1 MLDQVYRD
9 TGIRYEPAD
18 ITEWGFGNLPGWERV
33 QKLAWERARERD
45 FCLTIEPVAGAL
57 EGLTEL
63 RKIADVEVLTSPLH
77 GNPTWVHERDEWLL
91 HHFGFH
97 HGDVHHCRKKFRM
110 VGDYLVDDHHPHVEK
125 WVAAHP
131 TGTGIV
137 WDKPFNQ
144 AWRGGRCLSW
154 PHLVQVVRDCE
165 RLLHP

>member
-1 MLDQVYRD
+1 
-9 TGIRYEPAD
+9 
-18 ITEWGFGNLPGWERV
+18 
-33 QKLAWERARERD
+33 
-45 FCLTIEPVAGAL
+45 
-57 EGLTEL
+57 
-63 RKIADVEVLTSPLH
+63 
-77 GNPTWVHERDEWLL
+77 
-91 HHFGFH
+91 
-97 HGDVHHCRKKFRM
+97 M